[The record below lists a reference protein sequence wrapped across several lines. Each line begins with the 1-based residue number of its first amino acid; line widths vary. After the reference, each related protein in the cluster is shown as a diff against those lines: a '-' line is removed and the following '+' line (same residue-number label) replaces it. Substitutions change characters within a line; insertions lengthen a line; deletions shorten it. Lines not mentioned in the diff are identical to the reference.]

1 MIQRDIEEIRREVK
15 THNRVLFGNSSPGLI
30 EKVTLIWD
38 WYLARRK
45 MEAAIFILL
54 VGNFLLSIAG
64 LLRS

>member
-1 MIQRDIEEIRREVK
+1 MQRDIEETRREVK
-15 THNRVLFGNSSPGLI
+15 THNRVLFGNGSPGLI